1 LKTLHHTLIEL
12 GKWLGQKAS
21 LDSELF
27 RLAEAHN
34 GWFTEDSVKTAL
46 SVHAESL
53 NEKNLNL
60 WLDAYSLSDV
70 SVESN
75 GKKIGL
81 ITAGNIPLVGLHDI
95 LCGLATGFEVVVK
108 ASRDDV
114 VLPRAVVNDLEGINP
129 DLKGRITFIDGL
141 LGDVDAIIA
150 TGSSN
155 TMRYFESY
163 FRDTP
168 HVFRSQRTGVAFLNG
183 EETHEELVSV
193 GNDIFTHFGLGCR
206 STTKLFLPEG
216 FDMDRLFA
224 AWVDWGFLAKNN
236 KYANN
241 YDYYKAI
248 WLLNR
253 EELLENGFLIVKKD
267 TGWVSPVGTL
277 FVEFYND
284 EDLII
289 NRLADYSDGLQLVTS
304 SSNNQGF
311 SDKLKLASNVI
322 SQASFGEAQCPT
334 LLDYADG
341 VDTMEFLLNLK

>member
-1 LKTLHHTLIEL
+1 MKTLHYTLLEL
-12 GKWLGQKAS
+12 GKWLGEKAS
-21 LDSELF
+21 LDSELL

-70 SVESN
+70 SAESN
-75 GKKIGL
+75 GKKLGL
-81 ITAGNIPLVGLHDI
+81 ITAGNLPLVGLHDM
-95 LCGLATGFEVVVK
+95 LCGLAAGYDVVVK
-108 ASRDDV
+108 ASRDDI
-114 VLPRAVVNDLEGINP
+114 VLPRAVVNALEGINP
-129 DLKGRITFIDGL
+129 ELKGRITFIDGL
-141 LGDVDAIIA
+141 LGEVDAIIA

-163 FRDTP
+163 FSDTP

-183 EETHEELVSV
+183 EETQEELVSV

-224 AWVDWGFLAKNN
+224 AWVDWGYLAKNN

-267 TGWVSPVGTL
+267 TEWVSPVGTL

-284 EDLII
+284 ENSII
-289 NRLADYSDGLQLVTS
+289 QRLVDYSDGLQLVTS
-304 SSNNQGF
+304 SSNNQEF
-311 SDKLKLASNVI
+311 SDKLKSASNVI

>member
-1 LKTLHHTLIEL
+1 MKTLHYTLVEL
-12 GKWLGQKAS
+12 GKWFREKAPS
-21 LDSELF
+21 DNELL

-34 GWFTEDSVKTAL
+34 GWFTEDSVKTAFAA
-46 SVHAESL
+46 HAESL
-53 NEKNLNL
+53 NEKNLNK
-60 WLDAYSLSDV
+60 WLEAYSLSEVDAAK
-70 SVESN
+70 ER
-75 GKKIGL
+75 KKLGL
-81 ITAGNIPLVGLHDI
+81 ITAGNLPIVGWHDM
-95 LCGLATGFEVVVK
+95 LCGLVAGYDVVVK

-114 VLPRAVVNDLEGINP
+114 VLPRAVVNALEEINP

-141 LGDVDAIIA
+141 LGGVDAIIA

-163 FRDTP
+163 FSEIP
-168 HVFRSQRTGVAFLNG
+168 HIFRSQRTGVAFLNG
-183 EETHEELVSV
+183 EETHEELVSI
-193 GNDIFTHFGLGCR
+193 GDDIFTHFGLGCR

-224 AWVDWGFLAKNN
+224 AWVDWGHLAKNN

-267 TGWVSPVGTL
+267 SAWVSPVGTL

-284 EDLII
+284 EDAII
-289 NRLADYSDGLQLVTS
+289 QRLADYSEGIQLVTS
-304 SSNNQGF
+304 SSKNSEF
-311 SDKLKLASNVI
+311 TLKLKTLSNDI

-334 LLDYADG
+334 LFNYADG